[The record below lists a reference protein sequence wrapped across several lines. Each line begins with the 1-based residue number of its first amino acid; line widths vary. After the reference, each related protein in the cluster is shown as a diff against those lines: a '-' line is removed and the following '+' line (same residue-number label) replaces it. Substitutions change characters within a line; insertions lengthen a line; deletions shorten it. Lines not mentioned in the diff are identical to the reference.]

1 MRQNMPIQPYFLYN
15 FSVDNSPTIIFIRSH
30 FYRDLTMNKR
40 KNAKSEL
47 IYQMEYNADQIDYL
61 VDEIKGTSDVLAKV
75 IFAGFN
81 IVFLVILGV
90 ILVKNFGL

>member
-1 MRQNMPIQPYFLYN
+1 
-15 FSVDNSPTIIFIRSH
+15 
-30 FYRDLTMNKR
+30 MNKR
-40 KNAKSEL
+40 KNTKSEL
-47 IYQMEYNADQIDYL
+47 IYQMEYNAEQIDYL

-90 ILVKNFGL
+90 ILVTNFGM